1 MTPHV
6 SAIKTQN
13 NYIKKEKKTH
23 LLCRATPTAPPMYVP
38 QARPPGRRPSSG
50 APAARRPSSGAPA
63 ARQDPGRAAQPAPDP
78 FAVSSSSS
86 SRAPAV
92 AVDLRLATSSTRAG
106 RQPCGGPSAAPPDL
120 YPSPICKPRARARLP
135 ELRPSRVDLR
145 VGRA

>member
-6 SAIKTQN
+6 SPIKTQN

-23 LLCRATPTAPPMYVP
+23 LLCRATPTAPPLYAP

-50 APAARRPSSGAPA
+50 APAAR
-63 ARQDPGRAAQPAPDP
+63 QDPGRAARPAPDL

-86 SRAPAV
+86 SRAPAA
-92 AVDLRLATSSTRAG
+92 AVDLWLATSSTRAG

-120 YPSPICKPRARARLP
+120 YPSPICKPRAQAHLP